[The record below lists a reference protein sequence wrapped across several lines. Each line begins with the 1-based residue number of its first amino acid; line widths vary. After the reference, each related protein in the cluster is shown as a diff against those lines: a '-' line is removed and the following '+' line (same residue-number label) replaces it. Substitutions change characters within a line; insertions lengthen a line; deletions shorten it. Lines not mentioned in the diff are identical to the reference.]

1 MNGLILLTLGIC
13 LIVAEAFA
21 PSLGLLGLAGIV
33 TFFVG
38 AHYVVEAGGIF
49 GIALGW
55 DFFIGFAVIVA
66 IPAVISAYLFGKH
79 RKAKLIAGIEGMIG
93 HDAKIVD
100 WSGKSGR
107 VHAQGELWAAQSAHE
122 HQFAEGEIVTI
133 SGIDDM
139 TLTIH
144 LKS

>member
-21 PSLGLLGLAGIV
+21 PSLGLLAVAGLIS
-33 TFFVG
+33 FFVG
-38 AHYVVEAGGIF
+38 AHYIVEAGGIF

-55 DFFIGFAVIVA
+55 DFFFGMAMVVA
-66 IPAVISAYLFGKH
+66 IPSLISAYLFGKH
-79 RKAKLIAGIEGMIG
+79 RKAKLVSGMEGMIG
-93 HDAKIVD
+93 QEAKIVE

-107 VHAQGELWAAQSAHE
+107 VHVQGELWAAHSAHD
-122 HQFAEGEIVTI
+122 HKFTEGEIVTI
-133 SGIDDM
+133 SGVDDM
-139 TLTIH
+139 SLTIH

>member
-21 PSLGLLGLAGIV
+21 PSMGLLGLAGII

-55 DFFIGFAVIVA
+55 DFFIAMA
-66 IPAVISAYLFGKH
+66 IILATPAFISAYLFGKH
-79 RKAKLIAGIEGMIG
+79 RKAKLVTGMEGMIG
-93 HDAKIVD
+93 QDAKIVE
-100 WSGKSGR
+100 WSGKTGR
-107 VHAQGELWAAQSAHE
+107 VHAQGELWAAQSLHE
-122 HQFAEGEIVTI
+122 HEFIEDDIVVI

>member
-21 PSLGLLGLAGIV
+21 PSLGLLGLAGIIS
-33 TFFVG
+33 FFVG
-38 AHYVVEAGGIF
+38 AHYIVEAGGIF

-79 RKAKLIAGIEGMIG
+79 RKAKLVAGIEGMIG
-93 HDAKIVD
+93 QDAKIVE
-100 WSGKSGR
+100 WSGKSGQ
-107 VHAQGELWAAQSAHE
+107 VHAQGELWAAHSVHD
-122 HQFAEGEIVTI
+122 HQFTEGEIVTI

-144 LKS
+144 SKS

>member
-21 PSLGLLGLAGIV
+21 PSLGLLAIAGLIS
-33 TFFVG
+33 FFVG
-38 AHYVVEAGGIF
+38 AHYIVEAGGIF

-55 DFFIGFAVIVA
+55 DFFFGMAVVVA
-66 IPAVISAYLFGKH
+66 IPSLISAYLFGKH
-79 RKAKLIAGIEGMIG
+79 RKAKLVSGMEGMIG
-93 HDAKIVD
+93 QEAKIVE

-107 VHAQGELWAAQSAHE
+107 VHVQGELWAAHSAHD
-122 HQFAEGEIVTI
+122 HQFTEGEIVII

-139 TLTIH
+139 SLTIH